1 MQTEMQAYELSTC
14 LLLPAVGKLWLLINA
29 LGDKDVPVDSTH
41 MTAVILNVIMSI
53 AIIHPLC
60 DMCTYGRCQP
70 AQLKKL
76 ARTYPCVPI

>member
-53 AIIHPLC
+53 AITVSYTHLTLPTI
-60 DMCTYGRCQP
+60 YS
-70 AQLKKL
+70 
-76 ARTYPCVPI
+76 V